1 MGTSSTNAATTITSS
16 TSSRGSSEE
25 ETLPGTVPSSDYEIG
40 SHATHDSLQP
50 PASIDAGTNA
60 PPHLGAMVFQSGGW
74 KTVPGTSVVLG
85 FYTVGSAE
93 HGYLPNQLHEDWVS
107 FHANATAREVQEM
120 AQVARTIPAYNS
132 SNKQTMDVL
141 AYSGYAGLGL
151 FNPSSKT
158 YFGDLRQ
165 TYGVDWEVLS
175 SAGLTVAMVGYGNPH
190 VGPTKQLLNQGSS
203 STPGAAPLLVCGD
216 IGGTQ
221 AQFAAHYEACDGA
234 MEYDGSH
241 SFDDGLG
248 FYVPPP
254 PL

>member
-1 MGTSSTNAATTITSS
+1 MGASSTDAAATITSS
-16 TSSRGSSEE
+16 TSSSSSH
-25 ETLPGTVPSSDYEIG
+25 SSDYEIG
-40 SHATHDSLQP
+40 SHATHGSLQQP
-50 PASIDAGTNA
+50 PAASIDAGASA
-60 PPHLGAMVFQSGGW
+60 PPGLGAMVFQSGSW
-74 KTVPGTSVVLG
+74 KAVPGTSAVLG
-85 FYTVGSAE
+85 LYTTGSAE
-93 HGYLPNQLHEDWVS
+93 HGYRPNQLHEDWVS

-120 AQVARTIPAYNS
+120 VQLARTIPAYNS

-165 TYGVDWEVLS
+165 TYGVDWELLS
-175 SAGLTVAMVGYGNPH
+175 STGLNVAMVGYGNPR
-190 VGPTKQLLNQGSS
+190 VGPTRQLLKQGSS
-203 STPGAAPLLVCGD
+203 NSTTGAAPLLVCGN
-216 IGGTQ
+216 IAGTQ
-221 AQFAAHYEACDGA
+221 VQFAAHYETCDGA

-248 FYVPPP
+248 FYVPST